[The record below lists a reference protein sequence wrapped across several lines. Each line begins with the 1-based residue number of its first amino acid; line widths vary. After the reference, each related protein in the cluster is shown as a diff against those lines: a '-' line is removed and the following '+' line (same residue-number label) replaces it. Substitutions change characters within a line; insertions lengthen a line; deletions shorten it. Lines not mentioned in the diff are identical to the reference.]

1 MGHRAS
7 SPTSLKLAS
16 AWLLQKPPPRDKKRA
31 IASSDFGLLSS
42 FRRLPSLVAVE
53 QQLSAKAKEPPAHPP
68 PPPSPCSP
76 GAWSPD
82 GMCGL
87 GRGAAAHRLPN
98 SPLKVQQLDSRDVS
112 PVVAV
117 DHMCVSPGL
126 ITSCRNRHWDLV
138 LGLLSLPSGI
148 ERIRVGQPK
157 QEPHDQGQT
166 KASGFRASRVWA
178 VLWLSIR
185 EHSLTMGKPVS
196 TDCSSFERILALLP
210 PLPDFCGFVDV
221 QGMIAD
227 PSQYK
232 MSFRASA

>member
-1 MGHRAS
+1 MLSLQQVHKIFPSCCNAWGIEPRARPPS
-7 SPTSLKLAS
+7 NLRLPGCCRSHHHVTRSGLLPAPTSACFPAS
-16 AWLLQKPPPRDKKRA
+16 GVCHPWSQWNNSFQPKPK
-31 IASSDFGLLSS
+31 S
-42 FRRLPSLVAVE
+42 
-53 QQLSAKAKEPPAHPP
+53 PPAP

-196 TDCSSFERILALLP
+196 SDCSSFERILHCCHLCRISAVLL
-210 PLPDFCGFVDV
+210 
-221 QGMIAD
+221 M
-227 PSQYK
+227 
-232 MSFRASA
+232 FRA